1 MPLHVFFLF
10 RSVLFSG
17 SCPLRTYDLCFFFV
31 SCSDFYSKLLFCC
44 QGINLISYYIIE
56 VGIHWKTL

>member
-17 SCPLRTYDLCFFFV
+17 SCPLRTYDLFFFV

-44 QGINLISYYIIE
+44 QGINRISYYIIE

>member
-17 SCPLRTYDLCFFFV
+17 SCPLRTYDLFFFV
-31 SCSDFYSKLLFCC
+31 STLSFCFVVR
-44 QGINLISYYIIE
+44 GSIFISYYIIE